1 MCVCSL
7 SYQACKTHEP
17 YCTVICGLSGCT
29 IIFHIILKRER
40 FSEKQVIEHK
50 MCVLI
55 FSTNLSKELLILRR
69 IQRDIII
76 NVLMC

>member
-17 YCTVICGLSGCT
+17 YYIVICGLSGCT